1 MKKTELTGLTGP
13 SEPVRKLSI
22 ARVLI
27 AVVVTVGVIAGG
39 LTGWQVYSASAN
51 GGTSGSWFAGYVD
64 VTATPTFA
72 FEAPATKAA
81 KQVVLSFVVAA
92 SDGPCTP
99 SWGAAYSLDQASASL
114 DLDRRIARLQEQGGE
129 VAVSFGG
136 LKNQELAVTCTSVT
150 QLAAAYSAVISR
162 YNLSTIDLD
171 IEGDA
176 LDNSAANTRRAEA
189 LAIVQKEQRAA
200 GKSLAIWLTLPVTQT
215 GLAVNGQDTVR
226 QTLDGKVDLAGV
238 NAMTM
243 DYGSSLSSGTSM
255 LQASEDAVV
264 AVQRQLGILYKEQ
277 HITLNQGTLWSKI
290 GATPMIGQN
299 DDKGEVFSLAA
310 ATTFNAFLKSHGVGR
325 VSAWS
330 LNRDLSCGSN
340 YTTLTV
346 VSDSCSGIAQGSKHF
361 STILGK
367 GLTGSATADAKSVTT
382 SEIVSAK
389 SLKDNPK
396 TSPYPVWAETNS
408 YLEGTKIVWH
418 HNVYV
423 AKWWT
428 QGDIP
433 DNPVLN
439 SWQTPWQ
446 LVGPVLKGE
455 KPIVQPTVP
464 AGTYATWHGDTV
476 YNTGDRAIFDGIPF
490 QAKWWTQSDSPA
502 AASSNPDSSPW
513 TPLTITQINE
523 VIAKLKAAQTA
534 E

>member
-1 MKKTELTGLTGP
+1 MTKHSATEVAP

-22 ARVLI
+22 LRLFVAI
-27 AVVVTVGVIAGG
+27 VVTVGVIAGG
-39 LTGWQVYSASAN
+39 FTGWQLYSASADD
-51 GGTSGSWFAGYVD
+51 TSAGSWFAGYVD

-72 FEAPATKAA
+72 FETPTTTAA
-81 KQVVLSFVVAA
+81 KKVVLSFIVASKTGA
-92 SDGPCTP
+92 CTP
-99 SWGAAYSLDQASASL
+99 SWGDAYSLDEASASL

-136 LKNQELAVTCTSVT
+136 LKNDELAVTCTSVT
-150 QLAAAYSAVISR
+150 QLAAAYEAVISR

-171 IEGDA
+171 VEGSA
-176 LDNSAANTRRAEA
+176 LDNSAANVRRAQA
-189 LAIVQKEQRAA
+189 LAIVQKERRAA
-200 GKSLAIWLTLPVTQT
+200 GKSLAVWLTLPVTQT

-226 QTLDGKVDLAGV
+226 QTLAGKVDLAGV

-243 DYGSSLSSGTSM
+243 DYGSSLTEGTSM

-264 AVQRQLGILYKEQ
+264 AVQRQVGILYKQ
-277 HITLNQGTLWSKI
+277 AGITLSQGTLWSKV
-290 GATPMIGQN
+290 GATPMLGQN
-299 DDKGEVFSLAA
+299 DDKGEVFGLADA
-310 ATTFNAFLKSHGVGR
+310 AKFNTFLASKGVGR

-330 LNRDLSCGSN
+330 LNRDVSCGSN
-340 YTTLTV
+340 YTTLTI
-346 VSDSCSGIAQGSKHF
+346 VSDSCSGIVQGTKHF
-361 STILGK
+361 STILAAHF
-367 GLTGSATADAKSVTT
+367 TGSATADAKSVTT
-382 SEIVSAK
+382 SEVVSEA

-396 TSPYPVWAETNS
+396 TSPYPIWSSTAS

-418 HNVYV
+418 HNVYL

-464 AGTYATWHGDTV
+464 SGTYEKWAGSAV
-476 YNTGDRAIFDGIPF
+476 YNTGDRVIFGGIPY
-490 QAKWWTQSDSPA
+490 QAKWWNQGNSPA

-513 TPLTITQINE
+513 TPLTVAQIDAIN
-523 VIAKLKAAQTA
+523 AKLAEGAAQ
-534 E
+534 

>member
-1 MKKTELTGLTGP
+1 MGP
-13 SEPVRKLSI
+13 VEPVRRLSI
-22 ARVLI
+22 LRLI
-27 AVVVTVGVIAGG
+27 VAIVATVGVIGGG
-39 LTGWQVYSASAN
+39 LAGWQLYSASADD
-51 GGTSGSWFAGYVD
+51 TSQGSWFAGYVD

-72 FEAPATKAA
+72 FETPTTKAA
-81 KQVVLSFVVAA
+81 KQVVLSFIVA
-92 SDGPCTP
+92 STDGACTP
-99 SWGAAYSLDQASASL
+99 SWGDAYSLDEASASL
-114 DLDRRIARLQEQGGE
+114 DLDRRIARLQQQGGD

-150 QLAAAYSAVISR
+150 QLAAAYASVIDR

-171 IEGDA
+171 VEGAA

-189 LAIVQKEQRAA
+189 LAIVQKQRRAE
-200 GKSLAIWLTLPVTQT
+200 GKSLAVWLTLPVTQT
-215 GLAVNGQDTVR
+215 GLAVNGQDAVR
-226 QTLDGKVDLAGV
+226 ATLAGKVDLAGV

-243 DYGSSLSSGTSM
+243 DYGSSLTAGTSM
-255 LQASEDAVV
+255 VQASEDAVV
-264 AVQRQLGILYKEQ
+264 AVQRQLGILYKQQ
-277 HITLNQGTLWSKI
+277 HITLTQGTLWSKV

-299 DDKGEVFSLAA
+299 DDKGEVFTLAD
-310 ATTFNAFLKSHGVGR
+310 ATKFNSFLTSKGVGR

-330 LNRDLSCGSN
+330 LNRDLTCGSN

-346 VSDSCSGIAQGSKHF
+346 VSDSCSGIAQGGKHF
-361 STILGK
+361 STILAAGF
-367 GLTGSATADAKSVTT
+367 TGSATADSKSVTT
-382 SEIVSAK
+382 SEAVSSA

-396 TSPYPVWAETNS
+396 TSPYPIWSTTSS

-464 AGTYATWHGDTV
+464 AGTYPTWAGSAV
-476 YNTGDRAIFDGIPF
+476 YNTGDRVIFGGIPY
-490 QAKWWTQSDSPA
+490 QAKWWNQGNSPA

-513 TPLTITQINE
+513 TPLTVAQINALNASLAASA
-523 VIAKLKAAQTA
+523 AK
-534 E
+534 

>member
-1 MKKTELTGLTGP
+1 MTVIAGP
-13 SEPVRKLSI
+13 VKPVRKLSI
-22 ARVLI
+22 ARLLI
-27 AVVVTVGVIAGG
+27 AIVVTIGVIAGG

-51 GGTSGSWFAGYVD
+51 GGTLGSWFAGYVD
-64 VTATPTFA
+64 VTSTPTFA
-72 FEAPATKAA
+72 FETPSTKAA
-81 KQVVLSFVVAA
+81 KQVVLSFVVAS
-92 SDGPCTP
+92 SDGACTP
-99 SWGAAYSLDQASASL
+99 SWGGSYSLDEASASL
-114 DLDRRIARLQEQGGE
+114 DLDRRVALLREQGGE

-150 QLAAAYSAVISR
+150 QLAAAYSAVINR

-176 LDNSAANTRRAEA
+176 LDNSAANARRAEA

-226 QTLDGKVDLAGV
+226 QTLAGKVDLAGV

-243 DYGSSLSSGTSM
+243 DYGSSLTAGTSM

-264 AVQRQLGILYKEQ
+264 AVQRQLGILYREQ

-299 DDKGEVFSLAA
+299 DDRGEVFSLAA
-310 ATTFNAFLKSHGVGR
+310 ATTFNAFLNSHGVGR

-330 LNRDLSCGSN
+330 LNRDLTCGSN
-340 YTTLTV
+340 YTTLTL
-346 VSDSCSGIAQGSKHF
+346 VSDSCSGIAQGSRHF
-361 STILGK
+361 ATILGK
-367 GLTGSATADAKSVTT
+367 GFTGSATANAKSVTT
-382 SEIVSAK
+382 SEIVNTK
-389 SLKDNPK
+389 SLKDDPK
-396 TSPYPVWAETNS
+396 TSPYPVWTDTNS

-464 AGTYATWHGDTV
+464 AGTYATWDGATV
-476 YNTGDRAIFDGIPF
+476 YNTGDRAIFDGVPF
-490 QAKWWTQSDSPA
+490 QAKWWTQGDSPA
-502 AASSNPDSSPW
+502 AASSNPDASPW
-513 TPLTITQINE
+513 TPLTIAQINA
-523 VIAKLKAAQTA
+523 INAKLKAARMAQ
-534 E
+534 

>member
-1 MKKTELTGLTGP
+1 MKKTEIATTQGAA
-13 SEPVRKLSI
+13 EAVRRLSI
-22 ARVLI
+22 VRLLI
-27 AVVVTVGVIAGG
+27 AIVATVGIVAGG
-39 LTGWQVYSASAN
+39 LAGWQLYSASADDP
-51 GGTSGSWFAGYVD
+51 TEGSWFAGYVD

-72 FEAPATKAA
+72 FETPATKSA
-81 KQVVLSFVVAA
+81 KQVVLSFIVA
-92 SDGPCTP
+92 SNDGACTP
-99 SWGAAYSLDQASASL
+99 SWGAAYSLDEASASL
-114 DLDRRIARLQEQGGE
+114 DLDRRIARLQQQGGE

-150 QLAAAYSAVISR
+150 QLAAAYSAVIDR

-171 IEGDA
+171 IEGTA
-176 LDNSAANTRRAEA
+176 LDNTAANARRAEA
-189 LAIVQKEQRAA
+189 LAIVQKQRRAE

-215 GLAVNGQDTVR
+215 GLAVDGQDAVR
-226 QTLDGKVDLAGV
+226 ATLAGKVDIAGI

-243 DYGSSLSSGTSM
+243 DYGSSLTEGTTM

-299 DDKGEVFSLAA
+299 DDKGEVFGLAD
-310 ATTFNAFLKSHGVGR
+310 ATKFNSFLDSHGVGR
-325 VSAWS
+325 ISEWS

-346 VSDSCSGIAQGSKHF
+346 VSDSCSGIAQSGKHF
-361 STILGK
+361 STILGA
-367 GLTGSATADAKSVTT
+367 GFTGSVTADSKAVTT
-382 SEIVSAK
+382 SQVVSSAD
-389 SLKDNPK
+389 LKDNPA
-396 TSPYPVWAETNS
+396 TSPYPIWSTASS

-455 KPIVQPTVP
+455 KPIVQPTVA
-464 AGTYATWHGDTV
+464 AGTFPTWEGTSV
-476 YNTGDRAIFDGIPF
+476 FNTGDRVLFDGIPY
-490 QAKWWTQSDSPA
+490 QAKWWNQGESPA

-513 TPLTITQINE
+513 TPLTVAQINA
-523 VIAKLKAAQTA
+523 INAGSAAK
-534 E
+534 

>member
-1 MKKTELTGLTGP
+1 MKKTDSSVAGAP
-13 SEPVRKLSI
+13 AQPVRKLSI
-22 ARVLI
+22 ARLFVAI
-27 AVVVTVGVIAGG
+27 VVTIGIVGGG
-39 LTGWQVYSASAN
+39 LTGWQLYSAQADQSTA
-51 GGTSGSWFAGYVD
+51 GSWFAGYVD

-72 FEAPATKAA
+72 FETPTTKAA
-81 KQVVLSFVVAA
+81 KQVVLSFIVA
-92 SDGPCTP
+92 SKDGSCTP
-99 SWGAAYSLDQASASL
+99 SWGSAYSLDEASAAL

-136 LKNQELAVTCTSVT
+136 LKNQELAVTCTNVT
-150 QLAAAYSAVISR
+150 QLAAAYSAVIDR

-171 IEGDA
+171 VEGDA
-176 LDNSAANTRRAEA
+176 LDNSAANVRRAEA
-189 LAIVQKEQRAA
+189 LALVQQQRRAA

-215 GLAVNGQDTVR
+215 GLAVNGQDAVR
-226 QTLDGKVDLAGV
+226 QTLAKKVDLAGV

-243 DYGSSLSSGTSM
+243 DYGSSLTEGTSM

-264 AVQRQLGILYKEQ
+264 ALQRQLGILYKEQ
-277 HITLNQGTLWSKI
+277 HITLKSGTLWSKV

-299 DDKGEVFSLAA
+299 DDKGEVFTLAA
-310 ATTFNAFLKSHGVGR
+310 ATRFNAFLKSHGVGR
-325 VSAWS
+325 ISAWS
-330 LNRDLSCGSN
+330 LNRDVSCGSN

-346 VSDSCSGIAQGSKHF
+346 VSDSCSGIVQGAKRF

-367 GLTGSATADAKSVTT
+367 GFTGSVIADSKSVTT
-382 SEIVSAK
+382 SEIVK
-389 SLKDNPK
+389 TTTLKDNPK
-396 TSPYPVWAETNS
+396 TSPYPIWATADS

-455 KPIVQPTVP
+455 KPIAAPTVP
-464 AGTYATWHGDTV
+464 TGTYPNWDGASV
-476 YNTGDRAIFDGIPF
+476 YNTGDRAIFNGVPY
-490 QAKWWTQSDSPA
+490 QAKWWNQGESPA

-513 TPLTITQINE
+513 TPLTIAQINA
-523 VIAKLKAAQTA
+523 VNAKAAA
-534 E
+534 GA

>member
-1 MKKTELTGLTGP
+1 MTNLEQTPGQGP
-13 SEPVRKLSI
+13 VEPVRKLSI
-22 ARVLI
+22 LRLFI
-27 AVVVTVGVIAGG
+27 AIVVTAGVIVGG
-39 LTGWQVYSASAN
+39 LTGWQLYSASADDS
-51 GGTSGSWFAGYVD
+51 TAGSWFAGYVD
-64 VTATPTFA
+64 VTATPTFE
-72 FEAPATKAA
+72 FETPTTKPA
-81 KQVVLSFVVAA
+81 KQVVLSFIVA
-92 SDGPCTP
+92 STDGACTP
-99 SWGAAYSLDQASASL
+99 SWGAAYSLDEASASL

-150 QLAAAYSAVISR
+150 QLAAAYSAVIDR

-171 IEGDA
+171 IEGAA
-176 LDNSAANTRRAEA
+176 LANTAANTRRAEA
-189 LAIVQKEQRAA
+189 LAIVQKQRRSE
-200 GKSLAIWLTLPVTQT
+200 GKSLAIWLTLPVTQD
-215 GLAVNGQDTVR
+215 GLAVDGQNTV
-226 QTLDGKVDLAGV
+226 QATLAGKVDIAGV

-243 DYGSSLSSGTSM
+243 DYGSSLTEGTSM
-255 LQASEDAVV
+255 LQASEDAVT
-264 AVQRQLGILYKEQ
+264 AVQRQLGILYRQQ
-277 HITLNQGTLWSKI
+277 HITLNQGTLWSKV

-299 DDKGEVFSLAA
+299 DDKGEVFTLSDASK
-310 ATTFNAFLKSHGVGR
+310 FNTFLKSHGVGR

-330 LNRDLSCGSN
+330 LNRDRSCGSN

-346 VSDSCSGIAQGSKHF
+346 VSDSCSGIVQGSQHF
-361 STILGK
+361 STILGA
-367 GLTGSATADAKSVTT
+367 GFTGSVTADSRSVTT
-382 SEIVSAK
+382 SEVVTSTD
-389 SLKDNPK
+389 LKDNPK
-396 TSPYPVWAETNS
+396 TSPYPIWSSTSS

-464 AGTYATWHGDTV
+464 AGTYPTWKGASV
-476 YNTGDRAIFDGIPF
+476 YNTGDRVIFDGIPY
-490 QAKWWTQSDSPA
+490 QAKWWNQGQSPA

-513 TPLTITQINE
+513 TPLTVAQINA
-523 VIAKLKAAQTA
+523 IISAASA
-534 E
+534 H

>member
-1 MKKTELTGLTGP
+1 MKKTDLTIIEGP
-13 SEPVRKLSI
+13 AEPVRKLSV
-22 ARVLI
+22 ARLFVAILVT
-27 AVVVTVGVIAGG
+27 AGVVAGA
-39 LTGWQVYSASAN
+39 LTGWQMYSASADESS
-51 GGTSGSWFAGYVD
+51 SGSWFAGYVD
-64 VTATPTFA
+64 VTATPTFT

-81 KQVVLSFVVAA
+81 KQVVLSFVVA
-92 SDGPCTP
+92 SPDGACTP
-99 SWGAAYSLDQASASL
+99 SWGSAYSLDEASASL

-150 QLAAAYSAVISR
+150 QLAAAYSAVIDR

-171 IEGDA
+171 IEGTA
-176 LDNSAANTRRAEA
+176 LDNSAANSRRAQA
-189 LAIVQKEQRAA
+189 LAIVQKERRAQ

-226 QTLDGKVDLAGV
+226 QTLAEKVDIAGV

-243 DYGSSLSSGTSM
+243 DYGASLTAGTSM

-264 AVQRQLGILYKEQ
+264 ALQRQLGILYREQ

-299 DDKGEVFSLAA
+299 DDKGEIFSLAA
-310 ATTFNAFLKSHGVGR
+310 ATKFNTFLKSHGVGR

-340 YTTLTV
+340 YTTLAV
-346 VSDSCSGIAQGSKHF
+346 VSDSCSGIAQGDTHF
-361 STILGK
+361 STVLGK
-367 GLTGSATADAKSVTT
+367 GFTGSATADAKSVTT
-382 SEIVSAK
+382 SEIVSTK

-396 TSPYPVWAETNS
+396 TSPYPVWAKTNS

-464 AGTYATWHGDTV
+464 TGTYADWDGATV
-476 YNTGDRAIFDGIPF
+476 YNTGDRAIFDGVPY
-490 QAKWWTQSDSPA
+490 QAKWWTQGDSPA

-513 TPLTITQINE
+513 TPLTIEQINQTN
-523 VIAKLKAAQTA
+523 ARLKAAQAA